1 MTPLR
6 GLFLAA
12 LLFGTSAFAQSR
24 DWAFIQS
31 VGGLDFSPPVY
42 RNGAW
47 YLPIRCNVSGAE
59 AITTKPTAYHGTFAC
74 TVGVRVDGRAIVLT
88 VMTHGESGDAF
99 ADCPPVRLGNLEK
112 GRYAVF
118 YSGPAS
124 ERVEIGEAFIPR

>member
-6 GLFLAA
+6 GLALAA
-12 LLFGTSAFAQSR
+12 LLFSTAALGQSR
-24 DWAFIQS
+24 DWGFIQS
-31 VGGLDFSPPVY
+31 IGGLAYSSPVY
-42 RNGAW
+42 RNSAW

-59 AITTKPTAYHGTFAC
+59 AITTKPTAFHGTLAC
-74 TVGVRVDGRAIVLT
+74 TTAVQVEGRAIVLT

-118 YSGPAS
+118 YSGSAS
-124 ERVEIGEAFIPR
+124 ERVEIGEAYIPR

>member
-1 MTPLR
+1 MTLPRWL
-6 GLFLAA
+6 LLAA
-12 LLFGTSAFAQSR
+12 LLSSTSALAQSR

-31 VGGLDFSPPVY
+31 IGGLAFSPPVY
-42 RNGAW
+42 RAGAW
-47 YLPIRCNVSGAE
+47 HLPIRCNVSGAE
-59 AITTKPTAYHGTFAC
+59 AITTKPTAYHGTLAC
-74 TVGVRVDGRAIVLT
+74 TMGVRVEGRAIVLT

-118 YSGPAS
+118 YSGSAS

>member
-6 GLFLAA
+6 GLALAA
-12 LLFGTSAFAQSR
+12 LVFSTSALGQSR

-31 VGGLDFSPPVY
+31 VGGLAFGAPVY
-42 RNGAW
+42 RNSAW
-47 YLPIRCNVSGAE
+47 YLPIRCTVSGAE
-59 AITTKPTAYHGTFAC
+59 AITTQPTVFHGTLAC
-74 TVGVRVDGRAIVLT
+74 TMGVQVDGRAIVLT

-118 YSGPAS
+118 YSGSAS